1 MGVFQVS
8 YVTHGPISLI
18 SYSDRT
24 VFSFFFYHFS
34 LFCRQNFLEMA
45 GQMFL
50 KFSGMVENENTW
62 RIFFFIILKF
72 YSRSSI
78 FCFETKKTCLS
89 EISETVKTETSKLC
103 GMIDVGDM
111 QNLFS
116 ILLLRRSG
124 TLTLQTLI
132 SRLYRERWQM
142 H

>member
-8 YVTHGPISLI
+8 YVTHGPIILI
-18 SYSDRT
+18 SYRDRT
-24 VFSFFFYHFS
+24 VFSFFFLSF
-34 LFCRQNFLEMA
+34 FPFLSA
-45 GQMFL
+45 KFL
-50 KFSGMVENENTW
+50 RDGWVDVPKIFRDGREWKYLED
-62 RIFFFIILKF
+62 FFFIILKF

-78 FCFETKKTCLS
+78 FCFETKKPCLS